1 MARKTLLTE
10 GEIRQFMKLA
20 KLPAVGDARLTEFV
34 GPTETG
40 EEDSLEEVEIAEEEE
55 IALEGEEELDAEV
68 EDAPELDGGEEDVEM
83 DLDMGDTDAEMGDS
97 ADVDAE
103 ELVTRIAHDL
113 ESLARMAGVDV
124 DVEDD
129 APDDGGDMELDAE
142 LGPAEDPG
150 AEVELGDEDED
161 LGAMMEEEEIV
172 NEVARRV
179 AARLQAQEDRDEMVS
194 TLAERILN
202 RITNAK

>member
-20 KLPAVGDARLTEFV
+20 SLPAVGDARLTEFV
-34 GPTETG
+34 GPAETVG
-40 EEDSLEEVEIAEEEE
+40 EDESSLEEMEIAEEEDEE
-55 IALEGEEELDAEV
+55 ID
-68 EDAPELDGGEEDVEM
+68 LDGGEELDVDAELGGEEELGM
-83 DLDMGDTDAEMGDS
+83 DADVDADLDGDAV
-97 ADVDAE
+97 DVDAE

-129 APDDGGDMELDAE
+129 APDDLDGELEMDAE
-142 LGPAEDPG
+142 LGAEDDLG
-150 AEVELGDEDED
+150 AAELGDEEE
-161 LGAMMEEEEIV
+161 AAPMMEEEDIV

-179 AARLQAQEDRDEMVS
+179 ASRMKAQESKDDMVS
-194 TLAERILN
+194 NLAERILN